1 MVPRSILRQLKR
13 LRRRERLLRVT
24 WAAARAVSVFAAV
37 LAAAC
42 SIDFTVDLYRDT
54 PSWLRWGLLAGQL
67 TLWTV
72 GGAFVLVQLARRLG
86 DNELSL
92 WIEDKVP
99 QLGHRLI
106 SAVQLNRSGADTNG
120 MSPAMIAAV
129 TRQAEEQVA
138 AADFASIA
146 DTRRLKWTVQLLAPV
161 LLALG
166 LSFVLWP
173 DTVRALLARQML
185 DDRAIPR
192 SVTIESARA
201 QQVWPA
207 NEEGVL
213 RFRVRGAFAQH
224 LRGEVRLD
232 LPDGDAER
240 HELIFESTDDHGA
253 IFLARVPPLTVDFHY
268 RAWLKDGRTHESAGV
283 HFEPRPI
290 VKRQHAWVQLPAA
303 IGLRSNGKP
312 YEEAQ
317 KGNDVVFRLA
327 GSSARVAIEA
337 QKPIVGAK
345 VEVLGPPLLGASVLA
360 SRQRKVPGE
369 GAVRSE
375 VVRRSVDLEV
385 GNDGRTAE
393 GVFSFE
399 PGIRPE
405 LLSTLAASLPVGG
418 PASLPW
424 AALYLVARGEP
435 MQSET
440 AYRIVVR
447 DQFDLENTDK
457 PRRSIRTAP
466 VDPPEVALLPEALP
480 SRNGQVSED
489 DEIEGIPILLGQRV
503 PLAYECKA
511 SYGLSHAQLR
521 YRVIPRTVSRD
532 DAGDPGEGEFL
543 HLPLGSRRGPSG
555 RAFRER
561 EFFTRPSG
569 DPDQLGDLE
578 GGGRY
583 DFDSSGIPNGKGG
596 LLRLQEGDRIQF
608 YVEVFGR
615 ADPEGAPGRSAVREK
630 EVVNQR
636 DFWAWIEKKE
646 DHKERI
652 RRLEE
657 EQRGLTGIVSLLP
670 EDRPRPPDRTN
681 PVPPLGQLPVS
692 IQEGEGVLG
701 RDWRLL
707 GPFADDND
715 TGHARAYPPE
725 TETTDLSK
733 RYDGIGGKVGWQI
746 YHGLTDKVDLQKFFA
761 RGEAGVA
768 YAACWIRSAGS
779 QRVVL
784 TTGSDDGIKV
794 WIDRKLVLD
803 KAVHREAIP
812 ADDKTPLSL
821 RDGWQEVLVKV
832 DNRFG
837 SWAFYF
843 DIVDANTGKSLPPQ
857 RLQVRT
863 APITQFEG
871 KAFVKNWLLLGP
883 FAAKE
888 NQAHSKEFPPERD
901 PVDLKKEYDA
911 RKGKIRWKEYRAK
924 EGRINLVEAFAL
936 KGDEARDAVGY
947 AVCWVQCDKEKMA
960 VLATGSD
967 DGIKVWINRGI
978 VHDKAVARTAEPS
991 SDRTPVR
998 LKAGWNEVLVKI
1010 DNRAADWAFYFEL
1023 LDPPTGKALPGVA
1036 YRLEPPQKDKKK

>member
-1 MVPRSILRQLKR
+1 MVPRSIQRQLKR
-13 LRRRERLLRVT
+13 LRRRERLLRLT
-24 WAAARAVSVFAAV
+24 WAAARAVAVCAVV

-42 SIDFTVDLYRDT
+42 LIDFTVDLYRDT
-54 PSWLRWGLLAGQL
+54 PTWLRWGLLVGQMA
-67 TLWTV
+67 LWTL
-72 GGAFVLVQLARRLG
+72 GGAFVLVQLARKLG

-106 SAVQLNRSGADTNG
+106 SAVQLNRPGADTKG

-129 TRQAEEQVA
+129 TKQAEDQVA

-161 LLALG
+161 LLTLG

-192 SVTIESARA
+192 SVTIESARP

-213 RFRVRGAFAQH
+213 RFRVCGAFAEH

-232 LPDGDAER
+232 LPDGEAER
-240 HELIFESTDDHGA
+240 HELIFESTDDLGA
-253 IFLARVPPLTVDFHY
+253 IFLARVPPLTTDFSY

-290 VKRQHAWVQLPAA
+290 VKRQRAWVQLPPS
-303 IGLRSNGKP
+303 IGLRANGKP

-317 KGNDVVFRLA
+317 KGSDVVFRLA
-327 GSSARVAIEA
+327 KSSARVAIET
-337 QKPIVGAK
+337 QKPIVEAK
-345 VEVLGPPLLGASVLA
+345 VEVLGPPLLGASALA
-360 SRQRKVPGE
+360 SPRRKLPGD

-385 GNDGRTAE
+385 GDDGRTAE

-424 AALYLVARGEP
+424 AALFLVARGEP

-447 DQFDLENTDK
+447 DEFDLENTDK

-511 SYGLSHAQLR
+511 SYGLSHARLR
-521 YRVIPRTVSRD
+521 YRVIPRAVSRD
-532 DAGDPGEGEFL
+532 DAGEPGEGEFL
-543 HLPLGSRRGPSG
+543 PLPLGSRRGPSG

-561 EFFTRPSG
+561 EFFTLPSG

-615 ADPEGAPGRSAVREK
+615 ADPEGVPGRSAVREK

-657 EQRGLTGIVSLLP
+657 EQRGLAGIVSLLP
-670 EDRPRPPDRTN
+670 EDRPRPPDRAN
-681 PVPPLGQLPVS
+681 PVPPLGPPPSRV
-692 IQEGEGVLG
+692 QEGDGVLG
-701 RDWRLL
+701 RDWQLL

-715 TGHARAYPPE
+715 TGHARVYPPE
-725 TETTDLSK
+725 GETTDLSK
-733 RYDGIGGKVGWQI
+733 RYDGIGGKVGWQV
-746 YHGLTDKVDLQKFFA
+746 YHGLTDKIDLQKFFA

-812 ADDKTPLSL
+812 ADDKTPIVL

-843 DIVDANTGKSLPPQ
+843 DIVDVNTGKSLPPQ

-863 APITQFEG
+863 TPITQFEG

-911 RKGKIRWKEYRAK
+911 RKGKVRWKEYRAK

-960 VLATGSD
+960 ILATGSD

-1010 DNRAADWAFYFEL
+1010 DNRMSDWAFYFEL
-1023 LDPPTGKALPGVA
+1023 LDPPTGKALPGVT
-1036 YRLEPPQKDKKK
+1036 YRIQPPDKDKKK